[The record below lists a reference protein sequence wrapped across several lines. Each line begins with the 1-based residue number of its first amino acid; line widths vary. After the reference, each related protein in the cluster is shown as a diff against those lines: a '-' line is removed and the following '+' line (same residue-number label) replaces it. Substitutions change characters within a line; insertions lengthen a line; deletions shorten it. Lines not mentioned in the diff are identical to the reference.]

1 MGEERAS
8 RLASLEAF
16 RREGHKPWQTVFRP
30 SHRAAE
36 IVSAYPRTEGE
47 KVRVAGR
54 IMGLRHH
61 GGASFADLVDAS
73 GRIQLQA
80 RQDVLGEK
88 DYRLFLLLH
97 RGDIVGVEGE
107 VFRTRRGEV
116 TVAVRSFQLLAKCLE
131 PLPEK
136 WHGLREVEIRYRKR
150 YLDLIA
156 SPEARRLLLA
166 RSRIVSLLR
175 GFLEER
181 GFVEVETPVLTPVY
195 GGARAR
201 PFTTYHRALDM
212 PLYLRIAPEL
222 YLKRLVVG
230 GMEKV
235 FEIGKVFR
243 NEGLSPLH
251 NPEFTM
257 LELYQAFADYEDMM
271 RLTEE
276 IFDFLAREVN
286 GSYRVTFRGQE
297 IVLRPPWPRVSMV
310 EALRERLGL
319 DVLSWASDEEA
330 RREAR
335 RWGLE
340 VEEKATRGKVM
351 EELVDAFI
359 QPHLIQP
366 TFLLHHPVEI
376 SPLARAREDD
386 PRLACRFELIIG
398 GWELAN
404 SFSELADPF
413 EQRERFERQEEE
425 REKGDE
431 EAHAMDEDFLSA
443 LEYGLPPTGGLGIG
457 VDRLVMLLT
466 GQDSIR
472 EIIPFPLLR
481 PVQSEGGG
489 R

>member
-1 MGEERAS
+1 MG
-8 RLASLEAF
+8 F
-16 RREGHKPWQTVFRP
+16 
-30 SHRAAE
+30 
-36 IVSAYPRTEGE
+36 
-47 KVRVAGR
+47 
-54 IMGLRHH
+54 RHH
-61 GGASFADLVDAS
+61 GGVSFADLVDGS

-80 RQDVLGEK
+80 RQDLLGEK
-88 DYRLFLLLH
+88 DYGLFLLLH
-97 RGDIVGVEGE
+97 RGDIVGVEGR

-116 TVAVRSFQLLAKCLE
+116 TVGVEGFCLLAKCLE

-136 WHGLREVEIRYRKR
+136 WHGLREVEIRYRRR

-156 SPEARRLLLA
+156 NPEARRVLLT

-175 GFLEER
+175 RFLEER
-181 GFVEVETPVLTPVY
+181 GFVEVETPVLTPLY

-201 PFTTYHRALDM
+201 PFTTYHRALEM

-230 GMEKV
+230 GMERV

-276 IFDFLAREVN
+276 IFAFLAQEIN
-286 GSYRVTFRGQE
+286 GRFTVTFRGKE
-297 IVLRPPWPRVSMV
+297 IDLQPPWPRLSMV
-310 EALRERLGL
+310 EALRERLGC
-319 DVLSWASDEEA
+319 DVLAWRSDEEA
-330 RREAR
+330 RLEAR
-335 RWGLE
+335 RLGLE
-340 VEEKATRGKVM
+340 VEEGATRGRVM
-351 EELVDAFI
+351 EELVDAFV

-366 TFLLHHPVEI
+366 TFLIGHPVDI

-386 PRLACRFELIIG
+386 PRLSYRFELIVG

-404 SFSELADPF
+404 AFSELADPF
-413 EQRERFERQEEE
+413 EQRERFQKQQEE
-425 REKGDE
+425 RAKGDE
-431 EAHAMDEDFLSA
+431 EAHAMDEDFLRA
-443 LEYGLPPTGGLGIG
+443 LECGLPPTGGLGIG
-457 VDRLVMLLT
+457 IDRLAMLLT

-472 EIIPFPLLR
+472 EVIPFPLLR
-481 PVQSEGGG
+481 PVQEE
-489 R
+489 

>member
-16 RREGHKPWQTVFRP
+16 RREGHRPWATLFRP

-36 IVSAYPRTEGE
+36 IVAAYPRTEGE
-47 KVRVAGR
+47 EVRVAGR
-54 IMGLRHH
+54 IMGIRHH
-61 GGASFADLVDAS
+61 GGVSFADLVDGS

-80 RQDVLGEK
+80 RQDLLGER
-88 DYRLFLLLH
+88 DYGLFLLLH
-97 RGDIVGVEGE
+97 RGDIVGVKGR

-116 TVAVRSFQLLAKCLE
+116 TVALEEFRLLAKCLE

-136 WHGLREVEIRYRKR
+136 WHGLREVEIRYRRR

-156 SPEARRLLLA
+156 NPEARRVLLT

-175 GFLEER
+175 RFLEER
-181 GFVEVETPVLTPVY
+181 GFVEVETPVLTPLY

-201 PFTTYHRALDM
+201 PFTTYHRALDLS
-212 PLYLRIAPEL
+212 LYLRIAPEL

-230 GMEKV
+230 GMERV

-243 NEGLSPLH
+243 NEGLSPMH

-276 IFDFLAREVN
+276 IFSFLAREVL
-286 GSYRVTFRGQE
+286 GGFTITFRGKE
-297 IVLRPPWPRVSMV
+297 IHLEPPWPRISMV
-310 EALRERLGL
+310 EALRERLGC
-319 DVLSWASDEEA
+319 DVLAWQSDEEA
-330 RREAR
+330 RLEAR
-335 RWGLE
+335 RLGLE
-340 VEEKATRGKVM
+340 VEEGATRGRVM
-351 EELVDAFI
+351 EELVDAFV
-359 QPHLIQP
+359 QPHLVQP
-366 TFLLHHPVEI
+366 TFLLDHPVEI

-386 PRLACRFELIIG
+386 PRLSQRFELIVG

-404 SFSELADPF
+404 AFSELANPF
-413 EQRERFERQEEE
+413 EQRERFQRQQEE

-431 EAHAMDEDFLSA
+431 EAHAMDEDYLRA
-443 LEYGLPPTGGLGIG
+443 LECGLPPTGGLGIG
-457 VDRLVMLLT
+457 IDRLAMLLA

-472 EIIPFPLLR
+472 EVIPFPLLR
-481 PVQSEGGG
+481 PVQEE
-489 R
+489 